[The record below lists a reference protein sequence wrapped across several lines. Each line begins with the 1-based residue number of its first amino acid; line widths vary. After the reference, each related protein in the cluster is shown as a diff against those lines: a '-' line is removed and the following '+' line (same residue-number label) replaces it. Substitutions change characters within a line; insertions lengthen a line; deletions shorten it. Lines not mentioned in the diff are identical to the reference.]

1 MLSKLTLIGLH
12 EYSEGAIWDDLE
24 LPEGIDKDILVNEIL
39 RQNGEFCTIY
49 PDEDFLK
56 LQIQI
61 WSKKWKPNFTKWVDV
76 LNKEYEAL
84 WNVDVHDSFREEG
97 TNEENSAKEGS
108 ASGVAGS
115 IAGSISRGN
124 KDSKESGNTYEHN
137 NGTNSGSTN
146 SAGSGNGISIG
157 NNQNDKYKAAYD
169 ASTVQQTEKEVVSTS
184 LSNSEHNSASTSEYG
199 SNSSSSSGSHSGS
212 YSEITSLSTSE
223 STSESSSS
231 DNSESMTA
239 NSEHTIKTENW
250 KRGNHGITMSQELLL
265 AELNVRRFN
274 LYSQI
279 ADIFAS
285 EFCVCVYF

>member
-24 LPEGIDKDILVNEIL
+24 LPEGIDKDILINEIL

-49 PDEDFLK
+49 PDVDFLK
-56 LQIQI
+56 LQIQM

-84 WNVDVHDSFREEG
+84 WNVDVHDSFREDG

-115 IAGSISRGN
+115 IAGSITRGN
-124 KDSKESGNTYEHN
+124 KDSKESSNTFGN
-137 NGTNSGSTN
+137 NSGSTN
-146 SAGSGNGISIG
+146 TATSGNGVSVG

-169 ASTVQQTEKEVVSTS
+169 ASTVQQTEREVVSTS
-184 LSNSEHNSASTSEYG
+184 LSNSEHNSSSTSEYG
-199 SNSSSSSGSHSGS
+199 SNSSSSSGS

-223 STSESSSS
+223 STSETSSS

-250 KRGNHGITMSQELLL
+250 KRGNQGITMSQELLL

-285 EFCVCVYF
+285 EFCVCVYL

>member
-24 LPEGIDKDILVNEIL
+24 LPEGIDKDILINEIL

-84 WNVDVHDSFREEG
+84 WNVDVHDSFREDG

-115 IAGSISRGN
+115 IAGSITRGN
-124 KDSKESGNTYEHN
+124 KDSRESSTTFGN
-137 NGTNSGSTN
+137 NSGSTN
-146 SAGSGNGISIG
+146 TATSGNGVSIG

-184 LSNSEHNSASTSEYG
+184 LSNSEHNSSSTSEYG
-199 SNSSSSSGSHSGS
+199 SNSSSSSGS
-212 YSEITSLSTSE
+212 YSEITSLSSSE

-250 KRGNHGITMSQELLL
+250 KRGNQGITMSQELLL

>member
-12 EYSEGAIWDDLE
+12 EYSEGAIWNDLE

-84 WNVDVHDSFREEG
+84 WNVDVHESFREDG

-115 IAGSISRGN
+115 IAGSITRGN
-124 KDSKESGNTYEHN
+124 KDSKESSNTYGN
-137 NGTNSGSTN
+137 NSGSTN
-146 SAGSGNGISIG
+146 TTGSGNGVSVG

-169 ASTVQQTEKEVVSTS
+169 ASIVQQTEKEVVSTS
-184 LSNSEHNSASTSEYG
+184 LSNSEHNSSSTSEYG
-199 SNSSSSSGSHSGS
+199 SNSSSSSGS
-212 YSEITSLSTSE
+212 YSEITSLSSSE

-250 KRGNHGITMSQELLL
+250 KRGNQGITMSQELLL

>member
-84 WNVDVHDSFREEG
+84 WNVDVHESFREDG

-115 IAGSISRGN
+115 IAGSITRGN
-124 KDSKESGNTYEHN
+124 KDSKESSNTYGN
-137 NGTNSGSTN
+137 NSGSTN
-146 SAGSGNGISIG
+146 TTGSGNGVSVG

-184 LSNSEHNSASTSEYG
+184 LSNSEHNSSSTSEYG
-199 SNSSSSSGSHSGS
+199 SNSSSSSGS
-212 YSEITSLSTSE
+212 YSEITSLSSSE

-250 KRGNHGITMSQELLL
+250 KRGNQGITMSQELLL